1 MVLSKPKQSR
11 RQAESAPELAVSK
24 VLRYFA
30 FYLSIGK
37 EYHRTC
43 LDKHQVL
50 RKRERTYYTEPSTFV
65 ELYILRSFVYFS
77 QAKTVRRKS

>member
-43 LDKHQVL
+43 LDKHQV
-50 RKRERTYYTEPSTFV
+50 
-65 ELYILRSFVYFS
+65 
-77 QAKTVRRKS
+77 